1 MMMMCSSSPSR
12 SLVANVLVS
21 SSDSSSSSRGHVS
34 YRACRF
40 CPCSRRHFL
49 VSSVLPTLPAN
60 ACDPMAV
67 LNNVHPPRPDWYE
80 EFYASVIDQGMKAY
94 EAEIAGYK
102 TELFTHLRESKRVL
116 ELGVGTG
123 PNFKYYAGAS
133 GISVFAVDPNKQ
145 MEKYARR
152 AAVAAG
158 LPSTHFSFIRAVGEA
173 LPMRDASMD
182 AVIGTLVLCSVK
194 DVDMTLQEVKR
205 VLKPGGQYI
214 FIEHVAANDGTP
226 LKLLQ
231 QAVDPLQQLLFDGC
245 HLCRETGKII
255 SEAGFLDANVNMAF
269 VSSVSLISPHV
280 YGVAFK

>member
-94 EAEIAGYK
+94 EAE
-102 TELFTHLRESKRVL
+102 
-116 ELGVGTG
+116 
-123 PNFKYYAGAS
+123 
-133 GISVFAVDPNKQ
+133 
-145 MEKYARR
+145 
-152 AAVAAG
+152 
-158 LPSTHFSFIRAVGEA
+158 VGEA